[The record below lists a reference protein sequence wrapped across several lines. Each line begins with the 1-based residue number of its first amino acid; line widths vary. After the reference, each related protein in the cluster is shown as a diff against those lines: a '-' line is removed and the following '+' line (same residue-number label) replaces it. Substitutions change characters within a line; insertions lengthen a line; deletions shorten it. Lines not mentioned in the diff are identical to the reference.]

1 MGVSRRCCLCLLSG
15 ARWPWLG
22 HACHSPTV
30 KPGLCYHR
38 IPGLTQRTARSAWNP
53 CGSSVPDMGP
63 AVGTSLSM
71 SHVPV
76 WLEHPAPP
84 ALIIFFREFIACLGF
99 RKHLHRARLGSQRS
113 DFHPFPLA
121 GQVPPCLAFR
131 GTILGL
137 GFWAGVCSRGVRWNV
152 QRSSML
158 HGVISGTW
166 PEESSGQAFT
176 ALGF

>member
-1 MGVSRRCCLCLLSG
+1 MGWSQLGCLLDRRGAPMGVSRRWCLCLLSG

-71 SHVPV
+71 SHVPL

-84 ALIIFFREFIACLGF
+84 ALTIFFREFIACLGF
-99 RKHLHRARLGSQRS
+99 RKHLHSARLGSQGS

-121 GQVPPCLAFR
+121 GQVPPSYFRCLPAWHS
-131 GTILGL
+131 GGQYWVW
-137 GFWAGVCSRGVRWNV
+137 GF
-152 QRSSML
+152 
-158 HGVISGTW
+158 
-166 PEESSGQAFT
+166 GQVF
-176 ALGF
+176 ALEV